1 VALSR
6 FATVP
11 RNRTGS
17 AQPPAA
23 RAAASQRSWSTAD
36 ALEQLN
42 AGLAVPVAPAGSS
55 MRTAARARLRVV
67 MLERP
72 LAVSFGVGEGHQRAD
87 LVRSI
92 PGLIMAVVFTAG

>member
-1 VALSR
+1 
-6 FATVP
+6 
-11 RNRTGS
+11 
-17 AQPPAA
+17 
-23 RAAASQRSWSTAD
+23 
-36 ALEQLN
+36 
-42 AGLAVPVAPAGSS
+42 
-55 MRTAARARLRVV
+55 